1 MTHTAHWNEYYLAQ
15 TLDEALALLGRYG
28 SRARV
33 IAGGTDLVLS
43 FEEGK
48 ISGIEALI
56 DISRLPELQSILVED
71 HRITVG
77 AGVTVSQLQRSAAI
91 QSAARILSQAAG
103 VIAGRQIRNLA
114 TIGGNVVNGSPAADL
129 VPPLL
134 VLNADVDIAG
144 KDGARRTTSLERF
157 LLDVRKVDL
166 APDEIVVAFHMPCP
180 ATGARLR
187 FRKVQPRR
195 AMAISILNLAIYLS
209 LESGRLAE
217 VRLAMGAVAPTAVR
231 LPCVEYLLTGIPVAD
246 LDRVSLTEALRAD
259 IAPISDFRSSRNY
272 RLIVAER
279 LLRAELASAI
289 EGNEG

>member
-1 MTHTAHWNEYYLAQ
+1 MTHTAHWNEYYLAR

-28 SRARV
+28 AHARV

-43 FEEGK
+43 LEEGK
-48 ISGIEALI
+48 INGVEALI
-56 DISRLPELQSILVED
+56 DISRLPELQNILVDD

-77 AGVTVSQLQRSAAI
+77 AGVTVSRLQRSAAI
-91 QSAARILSQAAG
+91 QSAAPILSQAAG
-103 VIAGRQIRNLA
+103 FIAGRQIRNLA

-134 VLNADVDIAG
+134 ALNAEVEIAAQ
-144 KDGARRTTSLERF
+144 DGARRTMPLERF
-157 LLDVRKVDL
+157 MLGVRKVDL
-166 APDEIVVAFHMPCP
+166 APDEIVVEFHMPRT

-195 AMAISILNLAIYLS
+195 AMAISILNLAICLC
-209 LESGRLAE
+209 LESGHMAD

-231 LPCVEYLLTGIPVAD
+231 LTCTERLLTGIPAAD
-246 LDRVSLTEALRAD
+246 LGQVPLADALRAD

-272 RLIVAER
+272 RLLVAER
-279 LLRAELASAI
+279 ILRAELASAI
-289 EGNEG
+289 EGN